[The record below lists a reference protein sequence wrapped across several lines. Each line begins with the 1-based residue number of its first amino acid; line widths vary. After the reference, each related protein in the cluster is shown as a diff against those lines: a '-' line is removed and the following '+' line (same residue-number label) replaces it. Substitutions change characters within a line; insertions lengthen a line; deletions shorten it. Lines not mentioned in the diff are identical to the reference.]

1 MWAAEGCYT
10 WEVPT
15 LVSLLCAI
23 LPKNGAPYVSTNPE
37 YFDRPWLGAEIKAKV
52 SLLVKF
58 KKPGKLLCS
67 KMSKYIFPG
76 LGRIIAHGLGSG
88 EAG

>member
-1 MWAAEGCYT
+1 MSQGTDLRAWVWAAEGRYT

-37 YFDRPWLGAEIKAKV
+37 YFDRAWLGAEIKAKC
-52 SLLVKF
+52 LT
-58 KKPGKLLCS
+58 P
-67 KMSKYIFPG
+67 
-76 LGRIIAHGLGSG
+76 H
-88 EAG
+88 